1 MRAMIGATIS
11 NQENTNTRK
20 TRSSSGSRISSAD
33 RQKSKEVPEALNYFG
48 FDAGVMEQQTGASS
62 VLTAHE
68 IGGSQYFDGAW
79 LQVAEVADWRG
90 DEPEGG
96 GHRQWS

>member
-1 MRAMIGATIS
+1 MFGVLVAHRH
-11 NQENTNTRK
+11 
-20 TRSSSGSRISSAD
+20 
-33 RQKSKEVPEALNYFG
+33 PFG
-48 FDAGVMEQQTGASS
+48 FDAGVMEQQTGAPS
-62 VLTAHE
+62 VLAAHE
-68 IGGSQYFDGAW
+68 IGGSKYFDGAW